1 MRELPL
7 PSPDELP
14 GGSPSASAP
23 PAGDLLALPAGYT
36 LNEYRIERVLGWGG
50 FGVTYLARDS
60 HLDCP
65 VAIKEYLP
73 RAVAGRGPEQSVCP
87 HSEATAQPFEW
98 GLQRFLL
105 ESRAL
110 ASFHHAGIVRVL
122 RYFRANDTAYMVM
135 EYETGEPLNAWL
147 AGRLPVDNATLL
159 RLLRPLLD
167 GLEAIHAAGFL
178 HRDINPRN
186 IYIRAD
192 GSPVLLDFG
201 SARRLGVEG
210 QAQMMTAVVTPGFAP
225 AEQYYPDGKQ
235 GPWTDLYALAGVL
248 YWLVTGQRP
257 SDALARL
264 REDTMPGASAI
275 GNVEV
280 FGGALLRSIDWALNP
295 DESQRPRRVADFRR
309 ACLPMLGG
317 EADGASAASLPATA
331 AALAA
336 GCSVIGAVLF
346 VDVTAE
352 DPAAEAAHKERRT
365 LLAALVSQAVAA
377 LPASSRLA
385 VNTSEGCAVAC
396 LGDPEDALRTARHL
410 GAAAAS
416 RDLALQMG
424 INLGPVRVLPSPS
437 GRSRIL
443 GDGITTAY
451 RVMRFAAPGQVLASS
466 AYVDLLRQLRHSA
479 AACFRH
485 LGQRR
490 DPQERQHEI
499 HLYRGE
505 SEVEASA
512 LPDSAIAPSVTG
524 AELGAETVDAAE
536 RLLSRHIGPMAG
548 ILVRKTLPRAG
559 SREELHRLL
568 AGMIPDPAAQ
578 AAFLAAVPAA
588 AQPTSQPTSQPSA
601 QPASAGTPPSSL
613 RVASAAVSAA
623 PTTATAAPA
632 GVPAGSPFADADLER
647 IGKIFAR
654 HIGPL
659 AKVLLRRESAQAGD
673 LDSLCRALARHI
685 DHEDEQRRFLR
696 EAGHG

>member
-1 MRELPL
+1 MH
-7 PSPDELP
+7 
-14 GGSPSASAP
+14 
-23 PAGDLLALPAGYT
+23 
-36 LNEYRIERVLGWGG
+36 EYRIDRVLGSGG
-50 FGVTYLARDS
+50 FGITYLAHDT

-73 RAVAGRGPEQSVCP
+73 RDTAGRGPGLSVRP
-87 HSEATAQPFEW
+87 HSTAGASSFAW
-98 GLQRFLL
+98 GLDRFLQ
-105 ESRAL
+105 ECRAL
-110 ASFHHAGIVRVL
+110 ASFHHPAIVRVL
-122 RYFRANDTAYMVM
+122 RYFTANDTAYMVM
-135 EYETGEPLNAWL
+135 EYESGEPLDSWL
-147 AGRLPVDNATLL
+147 AGRQPVDAATLQ
-159 RLLRPLLD
+159 RIVRPLLD
-167 GLEAIHAAGFL
+167 GLETIHNTGFL
-178 HRDINPRN
+178 HRDIKPRN
-186 IYIRAD
+186 IYMRAD

-201 SARRLGVEG
+201 SARRLATQG
-210 QAQMMTAVVTPGFAP
+210 QQQLLTAVVTPGFAP
-225 AEQYYPDGKQ
+225 AEQYLPDGKQ
-235 GPWTDLYALAGVL
+235 GPWSDLYSLAGVM
-248 YWLVTGQRP
+248 YWLVTGHLP
-257 SDALARL
+257 TESLARL
-264 REDTMPGASAI
+264 REDPMPPAVGDRRADVYGKAM
-275 GNVEV
+275 
-280 FGGALLRSIDWALNP
+280 LRAIDWALTP
-295 DESQRPRRVADFRR
+295 DENLRPRRVADFRR

-317 EADGASAASLPATA
+317 EADGASAASLPTTA

-346 VDVTAE
+346 ADVTAE

-524 AELGAETVDAAE
+524 
-536 RLLSRHIGPMAG
+536 
-548 ILVRKTLPRAG
+548 
-559 SREELHRLL
+559 
-568 AGMIPDPAAQ
+568 
-578 AAFLAAVPAA
+578 
-588 AQPTSQPTSQPSA
+588 
-601 QPASAGTPPSSL
+601 
-613 RVASAAVSAA
+613 
-623 PTTATAAPA
+623 
-632 GVPAGSPFADADLER
+632 
-647 IGKIFAR
+647 
-654 HIGPL
+654 
-659 AKVLLRRESAQAGD
+659 
-673 LDSLCRALARHI
+673 
-685 DHEDEQRRFLR
+685 
-696 EAGHG
+696 

>member
-1 MRELPL
+1 MRESPL
-7 PSPDELP
+7 PNQLP
-14 GGSPSASAP
+14 GDSPSASP
-23 PAGDLLALPAGYT
+23 TPAGDLLALPAGYA

-73 RAVAGRGPEQSVCP
+73 RAAAGRGPEQSVCP

-135 EYETGEPLNAWL
+135 EYETGEPLSAWL
-147 AGRLPVDNATLL
+147 AGRLPVDQATLL

-201 SARRLGVEG
+201 SARRLAVDG
-210 QAQMMTAVVTPGFAP
+210 QEQMMTAVVTPGFAP

-264 REDTMPGASAI
+264 REDTMPSASAI

-280 FGGALLRSIDWALNP
+280 FGGAMLRTIDWALSP
-295 DESQRPRRVADFRR
+295 DEGHRPRRVADFRR
-309 ACLPMLGG
+309 ACLPAVSG
-317 EADGASAASLPATA
+317 EAAVSPAQSVPPA
-331 AALAA
+331 GAALAA
-336 GCSVIGAVLF
+336 GCSFIGAVLF
-346 VDVTAE
+346 ADVTAAE
-352 DPAAEAAHKERRT
+352 PAAAAEHKERRSLLAT
-365 LLAALVSQAVAA
+365 LLSQAVAA
-377 LPASSRLA
+377 LPASNRLA
-385 VNTSEGCAVAC
+385 VNTSEGCAVAY

-451 RVMRFAAPGQVLASS
+451 RVMRFADPGQVLASS
-466 AYVDLLRQLRHSA
+466 VYVDLIRQLRHSA
-479 AACFRH
+479 AGCFLH
-485 LGQRR
+485 LGQRQ
-490 DPQERQHEI
+490 DPQERQHEVY
-499 HLYRGE
+499 LYSGE
-505 SEVEASA
+505 GDVAASVPLDSASA
-512 LPDSAIAPSVTG
+512 GSVTG
-524 AELGAETVDAAE
+524 AELDPETVDAAE
-536 RLLSRHIGPMAG
+536 RLLSRHIGPMAR
-548 ILVRKTLPRAG
+548 IIVRKTLPRAG

-588 AQPTSQPTSQPSA
+588 SP
-601 QPASAGTPPSSL
+601 PASAGTPPSSQ

-623 PTTATAAPA
+623 PKTATVAPA
-632 GVPAGSPFADADLER
+632 GVPAGSAFADADLER

-673 LDSLCRALARHI
+673 LDSLYRALARHI

-696 EAGHG
+696 DAGHG

>member
-1 MRELPL
+1 
-7 PSPDELP
+7 
-14 GGSPSASAP
+14 
-23 PAGDLLALPAGYT
+23 
-36 LNEYRIERVLGWGG
+36 
-50 FGVTYLARDS
+50 
-60 HLDCP
+60 
-65 VAIKEYLP
+65 
-73 RAVAGRGPEQSVCP
+73 
-87 HSEATAQPFEW
+87 
-98 GLQRFLL
+98 
-105 ESRAL
+105 
-110 ASFHHAGIVRVL
+110 
-122 RYFRANDTAYMVM
+122 
-135 EYETGEPLNAWL
+135 
-147 AGRLPVDNATLL
+147 
-159 RLLRPLLD
+159 
-167 GLEAIHAAGFL
+167 
-178 HRDINPRN
+178 
-186 IYIRAD
+186 
-192 GSPVLLDFG
+192 
-201 SARRLGVEG
+201 
-210 QAQMMTAVVTPGFAP
+210 
-225 AEQYYPDGKQ
+225 
-235 GPWTDLYALAGVL
+235 
-248 YWLVTGQRP
+248 
-257 SDALARL
+257 
-264 REDTMPGASAI
+264 
-275 GNVEV
+275 
-280 FGGALLRSIDWALNP
+280 
-295 DESQRPRRVADFRR
+295 
-309 ACLPMLGG
+309 MLGG
-317 EADGASAASLPATA
+317 EADGASAASLPTTA

-346 VDVTAE
+346 ADVTAE

-512 LPDSAIAPSVTG
+512 LPDSASAPSVTG

-588 AQPTSQPTSQPSA
+588 TQPTSQPTSQPSA